1 MVTYDQMTLT
11 ERAEAHVLAARM
23 LLGQAQANLQQS
35 AAALVEPSQQQL
47 SIAAAQAL
55 WTGAQAEA
63 TLANACALLAANQ
76 SATREVGTPAKL
88 ETKLS

>member
-23 LLGQAQANLQQS
+23 LLGQAQANLTQATSQ
-35 AAALVEPSQQQL
+35 LGGTPGQQQL

-55 WTGAQAEA
+55 WTGAPGRSDA
-63 TLANACALLAANQ
+63 
-76 SATREVGTPAKL
+76 RERLRSVGR
-88 ETKLS
+88 E